1 MPNSSQS
8 SGLKSADAAIMA
20 QPGKLT
26 SLMVCADGTNAATVV
41 LYDNAS
47 AASGTVI
54 AKIIVD
60 AGATQESFSVDFPI
74 DCLNGIYA
82 DVTGTGAEYI
92 VHYQL
97 G

>member
-8 SGLKSADAAIMA
+8 SGLRSADAAIMA

-47 AASGTVI
+47 QYEMSQRATSHKAAAEPTAVEIGSDNVS
-54 AKIIVD
+54 KD
-60 AGATQESFSVDFPI
+60 CRSV
-74 DCLNGIYA
+74 L
-82 DVTGTGAEYI
+82 
-92 VHYQL
+92 
-97 G
+97 